1 MFGSGKDFPLLV
13 EMFQEKR
20 VKHFHFLKYLEIEK
34 IRIVIQNNGLL
45 KASFLARDL
54 HNYYLETRGFMGKKI
69 YLFLICLSLV
79 FVLFLYPFFSTLQDD
94 NIAAA
99 PLIGQ
104 EKGITLTEPAMM
116 LFIGSGLLGIGIYT
130 RRKYGKHY

>member
-13 EMFQEKR
+13 EVFWEKR
-20 VKHFHFLKYLEIEK
+20 VKHFHFLKHLK
-34 IRIVIQNNGLL
+34 IVKIKIVIQNNGLL

-54 HNYYLETRGFMGKKI
+54 HNYLIIMRVFICKKI
-69 YLFLICLSLV
+69 YMFLICLSLV
-79 FVLFLYPFFSTLQDD
+79 FISFLYLFSTLQEDY
-94 NIAAA
+94 ILAA

-104 EKGITLTEPAMM
+104 EKRITLTEPAMM